1 MLSLTLTGGSFCM
14 STTTRWAASLAA
26 LAFMVLLLFS
36 IQLAAEEKKST
47 QTLITNVHV
56 WDGVSEGVTER
67 MNVLVENNLIKKL
80 RASESDAHA
89 EATVIDAAG
98 KVMIPG
104 LIDAHWHLSL
114 IEAFDMLKDDV
125 DWMWWGAVAG
135 KDAEA
140 VLMRGFTTV
149 RDVGGPAIGLARAI
163 DQGKIPGPRVYPS
176 GPFISQTSGHGD
188 FRNYTQ
194 THPNMTA
201 DKRFMD
207 EHFVFLSDGPAEVT
221 RATREALRLGASQ
234 IKVMAGGGTA
244 SPYDPLH
251 TVQYSL
257 EELQAAVDAAADWG
271 TYVLVHA
278 YNDESV
284 RRSIE
289 AGVKT
294 IDHGVL
300 MSEDIVKTIA
310 KKEVWVVP
318 TIAVVTTNSYEG
330 ILEFLGPVVAEKFK
344 ALNSAT
350 LNMMEYLKK
359 HRAKVGFGTDFFG
372 PMANQIKQS
381 QEFEARLVAWDSR
394 EILMQATSN
403 NAEILKLSGQLN
415 PYTEGPLGVIQEGAY
430 ADLLI
435 VEGNPLNDVTIL
447 GDPANN
453 IKVIMKDGVIY
464 KDTL

>member
-1 MLSLTLTGGSFCM
+1 MSIRNLTISIIYLSLLPTVLFINGHVSAD
-14 STTTRWAASLAA
+14 SHQDA
-26 LAFMVLLLFS
+26 LPS
-36 IQLAAEEKKST
+36 
-47 QTLITNVHV
+47 QTLFKNVHV
-56 WDGVSEGVTER
+56 WDGTSDGVTKR
-67 MNVLVENNLIKKL
+67 INVLVEDNLVKKL
-80 RASESDAHA
+80 RATESDIHA
-89 EATVIDAAG
+89 EANVINAEG
-98 KVMIPG
+98 KIMIPG

-114 IEAFDMLKDDV
+114 VEAFDKLKDDV

-188 FRNYTQ
+188 FRNYSQ
-194 THPNMTA
+194 THPNMTS

-207 EHFVFLSDGPAEVT
+207 EHFVFISDGPAEVT

-257 EELQAAVDAAADWG
+257 EELRAAVNAASDWG
-271 TYVLVHA
+271 TYVVVHA

-284 RRSIE
+284 RRCIE

-300 MSEDIVKTIA
+300 LSEELVKTIA
-310 KKEVWVVP
+310 EKEVWVVP
-318 TIAVVTTNSYEG
+318 TIAIVTTNTYES

-350 LNMMEYLKK
+350 LDMMKYLKK
-359 HRAKVGFGTDFFG
+359 HQVKVGFGTDFFG
-372 PMANQIKQS
+372 PMANQVKQNL
-381 QEFEARLVAWDSR
+381 EFEARLAAWDSR
-394 EILMQATSN
+394 EILKQATSN
-403 NAEILKLSGQLN
+403 NAEILKLSGPLN

-435 VEGNPLNDVTIL
+435 VEGNPLDDVKLL
-447 GDPANN
+447 GDPENN
-453 IKVIMKDGVIY
+453 IKVIMKDGKIY
-464 KDTL
+464 KNTLTQ